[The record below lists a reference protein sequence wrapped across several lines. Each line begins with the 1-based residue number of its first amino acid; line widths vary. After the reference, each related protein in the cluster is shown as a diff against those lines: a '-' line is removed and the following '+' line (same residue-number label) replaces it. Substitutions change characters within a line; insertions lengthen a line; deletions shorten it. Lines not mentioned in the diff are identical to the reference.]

1 MAYKVTFF
9 IGLNDKDTKQQIIS
23 TDDARRLLCKCI
35 VKYFEFG
42 GTLSDCY
49 GVYKH
54 CDGSNIIVI
63 ESSFKVEI
71 LFFDGDFET
80 RCNRFSAVVKRV
92 LNQESILQTV
102 CNLDASFI

>member
-9 IGLNDKDTKQQIIS
+9 IGLNDKDTKQQRIS

-49 GVYKH
+49 GVYRH
-54 CDGSNIIVI
+54 CDGSNVIVL

-71 LFFDGDFET
+71 LFFDNDFET
-80 RCNRFSAVVKRV
+80 RCSRFAAVVKRAF
-92 LNQESILQTV
+92 NQESILQTV